1 MALNGCIEKALK
13 ARKITD
19 KQVQDINRMVE
30 QEQLSEQEV
39 LERFIQKAK
48 EAKQRVQLQAIA
60 TKKNL
65 DLINSH
71 PKGIGRGVLAL
82 LTRDIEGKASL
93 QSRVLVGA
101 RTGGAKQGAGCGC
114 SGGGITLIDTS
125 KENGGPG
132 VDRRFRREPS

>member
-1 MALNGCIEKALK
+1 MALNDCIEKALK

-48 EAKQRVQLQAIA
+48 EAKRRVQLQAIA

-65 DLINSH
+65 DLINSY

-82 LTRDIEGKASL
+82 LTRDIEGKA
-93 QSRVLVGA
+93 
-101 RTGGAKQGAGCGC
+101 
-114 SGGGITLIDTS
+114 
-125 KENGGPG
+125 
-132 VDRRFRREPS
+132 

>member
-1 MALNGCIEKALK
+1 MALNDCIEKALK

-39 LERFIQKAK
+39 LERFIQKAQ
-48 EAKQRVQLQAIA
+48 EAKRRVQLQAIA

-71 PKGIGRGVLAL
+71 PTGIGRGVLAL
-82 LTRDIEGKASL
+82 LTRDIEGKA
-93 QSRVLVGA
+93 
-101 RTGGAKQGAGCGC
+101 
-114 SGGGITLIDTS
+114 
-125 KENGGPG
+125 
-132 VDRRFRREPS
+132 

>member
-1 MALNGCIEKALK
+1 MALNDCIEKALK

-48 EAKQRVQLQAIA
+48 EAKRRVQLQAIA

-71 PKGIGRGVLAL
+71 PGSAICFWPYA
-82 LTRDIEGKASL
+82 
-93 QSRVLVGA
+93 
-101 RTGGAKQGAGCGC
+101 GGTISTQVAFK
-114 SGGGITLIDTS
+114 
-125 KENGGPG
+125 
-132 VDRRFRREPS
+132 RRIN